1 MIWNKNLRLDVK
13 RIVTWEL
20 SRAGSLMRFNLK
32 PMFNAT
38 GIGGAGTNLGDVVIL
53 DSRADYHIRHRDYG
67 ILKGRKI

>member
-1 MIWNKNLRLDVK
+1 
-13 RIVTWEL
+13 
-20 SRAGSLMRFNLK
+20 MRFNLK

-53 DSRADYHIRHRDYG
+53 DSRADYHIRHRGYG